1 MKVILRTINHALL
14 TMTSMTLADFRVGD
28 AEPLREGGDLST
40 ARVTPVQN
48 MKILKFVADD
58 EATQHKAF
66 NFMFDNKVGLSL
78 RGFGDSE
85 TSHPAWNSFK
95 KAINKAGFTITMMKL
110 TLCSNLL

>member
-1 MKVILRTINHALL
+1 
-14 TMTSMTLADFRVGD
+14 MTKKTLADFRVGD
-28 AEPLREGGDLST
+28 EDILGVGSDLST
-40 ARVTPVQN
+40 AKVTPVQSMN
-48 MKILKFVADD
+48 ILKFVADD

-66 NFMFDNKVGLSL
+66 NYMFDNKVGLSL

-95 KAINKAGFTITMMKL
+95 KAIGRAGFTIDMMKL